1 MTDKEIVSMLLNRN
15 IEISGKINNAILE
28 ILRLGYN
35 TERGKQIISDLIE
48 SIEYTLEEIDRIV
61 TRN

>member
-1 MTDKEIVSMLLNRN
+1 MTDKEIVSMLLNRS
-15 IEISGKINNAILE
+15 IEISGKINNAVLD

-35 TERGKQIISDLIE
+35 TERGQQIIPDLIE

>member
-1 MTDKEIVSMLLNRN
+1 MTDKEVIAMLLHSN
-15 IEISGKINNAILE
+15 IEISGKINNAVLD

-35 TERGKQIISDLIE
+35 TERGKQIIPDLIE

>member
-1 MTDKEIVSMLLNRN
+1 MTDKEIISMLLNRN
-15 IEISGKINNAILE
+15 IEISGKINNAILD

-35 TERGKQIISDLIE
+35 TERGKQVITNLIE

-61 TRN
+61 ARN

>member
-1 MTDKEIVSMLLNRN
+1 MTDKEVISMLLHRN
-15 IEISGKINNAILE
+15 VEISEKINNAVLD

-35 TERGKQIISDLIE
+35 TERGKQIIPDLIE

-61 TRN
+61 KRN

>member
-1 MTDKEIVSMLLNRN
+1 MEDKEIVSMLLNRG
-15 IEISGKINNAILE
+15 IEINGKINNAVLD

-35 TERGKQIISDLIE
+35 TERGKQIIPDLIE
-48 SIEYTLEEIDRIV
+48 SIEYTLEEIDRVV

>member
-1 MTDKEIVSMLLNRN
+1 MTDKEIILMLLNRN
-15 IEISGKINNAILE
+15 IEISGKINNAVLD

-35 TERGKQIISDLIE
+35 TERGQQIIPDLIE

-61 TRN
+61 TRK